1 MYGVYVPF
9 FVSLELKG
17 MWKEHIGKFFL
28 ILFSLCFMFGIVGA
42 EYYRETGGEEP
53 HIIFQVGKEVVQ
65 VWEKENIYYLFLP
78 SYASLKDIRL
88 APYSA
93 KICVMKE
100 GKPYEITES
109 AELLTGMDK
118 VQCQFI
124 DSGKNFELR
133 ILKSANIPAVFIETK
148 FGGVEDI
155 KADKE
160 HEVPGTIVTI
170 DSMGERSRENVVR
183 AIGGRGNTSFAGYD
197 KKPYSLTLDE
207 ETSLLGLPSGKKYA
221 LISNASDPS
230 LVRNDLARRMEETLE
245 LKYAHAGC
253 FVDLYING
261 EYEGNYYFCDDIEI
275 GTERINIP
283 DMEIAMD
290 LLYQKSGYEVEE
302 LYETDNVKARKLE
315 VNPADIT
322 GGYLM
327 EREYEQRFWL
337 EYEEIGSSF
346 VTAQKEHF
354 VMKDP
359 KYCSVEQIE
368 YIYQYVNDAEKALMS
383 EEGIHPE
390 NGKSYEEYLDVD
402 SFVKKYLVEEV
413 TKNYD
418 AGVSSSYYYKDSD
431 RNGGKLFAGPGWDY
445 DMSLGNYVEWMEEF
459 SGDPTGI
466 SKLAYHTY
474 ASPWHAKLY
483 EKEEYYEKVKEYY
496 REYVSPFLEE
506 FLTVGIWEYQSELAA
521 SARMNQVRW
530 EEELKENVYYE
541 NRAETFFDLKEFVTK
556 RKMYLDEAWGK

>member
-1 MYGVYVPF
+1 
-9 FVSLELKG
+9 
-17 MWKEHIGKFFL
+17 
-28 ILFSLCFMFGIVGA
+28 
-42 EYYRETGGEEP
+42 
-53 HIIFQVGKEVVQ
+53 
-65 VWEKENIYYLFLP
+65 
-78 SYASLKDIRL
+78 
-88 APYSA
+88 
-93 KICVMKE
+93 
-100 GKPYEITES
+100 
-109 AELLTGMDK
+109 
-118 VQCQFI
+118 
-124 DSGKNFELR
+124 
-133 ILKSANIPAVFIETK
+133 
-148 FGGVEDI
+148 
-155 KADKE
+155 
-160 HEVPGTIVTI
+160 
-170 DSMGERSRENVVR
+170 
-183 AIGGRGNTSFAGYD
+183 
-197 KKPYSLTLDE
+197 
-207 ETSLLGLPSGKKYA
+207 
-221 LISNASDPS
+221 
-230 LVRNDLARRMEETLE
+230 
-245 LKYAHAGC
+245 
-253 FVDLYING
+253 
-261 EYEGNYYFCDDIEI
+261 
-275 GTERINIP
+275 
-283 DMEIAMD
+283 
-290 LLYQKSGYEVEE
+290 
-302 LYETDNVKARKLE
+302 
-315 VNPADIT
+315 
-322 GGYLM
+322 M